1 MVEWAVIIG
10 SELLGVFEAR
20 TFLCTCTTLLRTNPR
35 PKKMPP
41 QGILLL
47 LVVLTVGMAF
57 MACVDAELHPEE
69 RAQLLRLLLGRNL
82 DFLGGDGRKDTHPKN
97 PPIPPRG
104 R

>member
-1 MVEWAVIIG
+1 MSCHYWQRKITP
-10 SELLGVFEAR
+10 LLGVFETT
-20 TFLCTCTTLLRTNPR
+20 TFLCTTLLRTNPR

-41 QGILLL
+41 QRILLL
-47 LVVLTVGMAF
+47 LVVLAVGMAF

-82 DFLGGDGRKDTHPKN
+82 DFLGGDGRKNTKPNKPWTIH
-97 PPIPPRG
+97 G